1 MTRRYKDI
9 AYALTRSTRKTVAIA
24 VERNGQVVGRAP
36 NTLSD
41 RQIEAVIERTR
52 GWIYRPLAQWY
63 DLNATR
69 VTREYVNG
77 EGFLY
82 LGRSYRLKL
91 VEDQDVP
98 LLLKDGYFCLRSDY
112 RDAPLADVAF
122 RAFYRQ
128 KGVQRIGERVWAY
141 QTKLGVQ
148 PNTVRVIELKYR
160 WASCSAQGRLN
171 FHWKCMMAPL
181 TVLDYI
187 IVHELAHMLH
197 ANHSAAF
204 WNAVDKV
211 LPDYRERKAWL
222 RVNGAGM
229 EL

>member
-1 MTRRYKDI
+1 
-9 AYALTRSTRKTVAIA
+9 
-24 VERNGQVVGRAP
+24 
-36 NTLSD
+36 
-41 RQIEAVIERTR
+41 
-52 GWIYRPLAQWY
+52 
-63 DLNATR
+63 
-69 VTREYVNG
+69 
-77 EGFLY
+77 
-82 LGRSYRLKL
+82 
-91 VEDQDVP
+91 
-98 LLLKDGYFCLRSDY
+98 
-112 RDAPLADVAF
+112 
-122 RAFYRQ
+122 
-128 KGVQRIGERVWAY
+128 VQRLGERVRAY

-148 PNTVRVIELKYR
+148 PNTVRVLELKYR

-197 ANHSAAF
+197 RNHTAAF